1 MSVEADV
8 SFWKWL
14 TGGIASAAGGLFGYH
29 KYIDG
34 KIAKKADK
42 DEVDKAFGEVREEFK
57 TQRGHIAKLFD
68 QIRESDQRA
77 QDRHER
83 LMERLQDRQ

>member
-1 MSVEADV
+1 MPLDNDP

-14 TGGIASAAGGLFGYH
+14 AGSILTAGGTMFGYH
-29 KYIDG
+29 KYIES

-42 DEVDKAFGEVREEFK
+42 DYVNTEFSEVKQEIGRIREVQAKAFDQARENE
-57 TQRGHIAKLFD
+57 
-68 QIRESDQRA
+68 QRA

-83 LMERLQDRQ
+83 LMERLPVR

>member
-1 MSVEADV
+1 MPLDTDP

-14 TGGIASAAGGLFGYH
+14 AGSIASAGGAVFGYH
-29 KYIDG
+29 KYIEG

-42 DEVDKAFGEVREEFK
+42 EHVNGEFSEVRSEMQL
-57 TQRGHIAKLFD
+57 QRGHIAKLFD
-68 QIRESDQRA
+68 QARENEQRA

-83 LMERLQDRQ
+83 VMERLLK